1 MVLPIKLNPDMDLT
15 APARAYGAQ
24 GYTAV
29 NDVLVPQD
37 ARRLHKAAASWD
49 AWNLVALIDGQ
60 HRDFMG
66 AEMDRLEPAR
76 RAPFDQLVWREAQKG
91 FGYLFENVP
100 LYDAGMRDRLT
111 DPLFQAAFEL
121 TRSTAFLEM
130 GRALTGDKAIQ
141 FADCQLTRYRA
152 GHFLTRHDDGVEG
165 KNRSAA
171 FVLNLTLDWCADF
184 GGVLN
189 LLDGAGDVRAGL
201 TPAFNRLTLFKV
213 PQPHLVSVVSP
224 FARGARF
231 AITGWFRRGEEPP
244 LSV

>member
-1 MVLPIKLNPDMDLT
+1 MVLPIKLNPDLDPS
-15 APARAYGAQ
+15 AAAHGFAEQ
-24 GYTAV
+24 GYAAV
-29 NDVLVPQD
+29 NDVLVKPD
-37 ARRLHKAAASWD
+37 ARRLYKAASEWVE
-49 AWNLVALIDGQ
+49 WNLVALIDGQ
-60 HRDFMG
+60 HRDFIG

-76 RAPFDQLVWREAQKG
+76 RAPFDQLVWREAQSG

-111 DPLFQAAFEL
+111 QPLFKAAFEL
-121 TRSTAFLEM
+121 TRSEAFIAL
-130 GRALTGDKAIQ
+130 GRKLTGDDAIT
-141 FADCQLTRYRA
+141 FADCQLTRYRP

-171 FVLNLTLDWCADF
+171 FVLNLTPDWCADY

-189 LLDGAGDVRAGL
+189 LLDEQGDVRAGL

-213 PQPHLVSVVSP
+213 PQPHLVSVISP

-231 AITGWFRRGEEPP
+231 AITGWFRRGEEP
-244 LSV
+244 LLQG

>member
-1 MVLPIKLNPDMDLT
+1 MVLPIKLNPDLDLT
-15 APARAYGAQ
+15 VSARAYAEQ
-24 GYTAV
+24 GYAAV
-29 NDVLVPQD
+29 EDVLVTQD
-37 ARRLHKAAASWD
+37 ARRLHKAAAEW
-49 AWNLVALIDGQ
+49 AEWNLVALIDGQ

-76 RAPFDQLVWREAQKG
+76 RAPFDQLVWREAQSG

-100 LYDAGMRDRLT
+100 LYDAGMRDRLIN
-111 DPLFQAAFEL
+111 PVFKAAFAL
-121 TRSTAFLEM
+121 TRSEAFIAM
-130 GRALTGDKAIQ
+130 GRALTGDDAIT
-141 FADCQLTRYRA
+141 FADCQLTRYRP

-171 FVLNLTLDWCADF
+171 FVLNLTQDWCADF

-189 LLDGAGDVRAGL
+189 LLDEAGDVRVGL

-213 PQPHLVSVVSP
+213 PQPHLVSMVSS
-224 FARGARF
+224 FANGARY

-244 LSV
+244 LSG